1 MKFKSVSEALAA
13 KENKERELAVVE
25 EDATKVLHY
34 MFQEEYSNR
43 RQREIVIW
51 QEAFNFKPDPEDEMA
66 CKYPEHQGLL
76 ERVDFYPDRVEVQVC
91 TNERW
96 YNDGQHDYVDRDY
109 ESVTL
114 FTGEKAATYFNEVA
128 EQFINQAK
136 KGPATMLFTEHGFP
150 DLGDYLFKKKEE
162 EAFHQ
167 EWDAE
172 MARKK
177 EACGCDQPAV
187 CDCTIPF

>member
-1 MKFKSVSEALAA
+1 MKFKSVAEVLAA
-13 KENKERELAVVE
+13 KKSKEEELAATEKSAVE
-25 EDATKVLHY
+25 ALY
-34 MFQEEYSNR
+34 YIFQEQYSER
-43 RQREIVIW
+43 RAREIVIW
-51 QEAFNFKPDPEDEMA
+51 QDAFNFKPDPEDEMA

-91 TNERW
+91 VNERW
-96 YNDGQHDYVDRDY
+96 YDEQHDHVDRTY

-167 EWDAE
+167 EWNAK
-172 MARKK
+172 MTRKK